1 MLQEIARTGSYS
13 AAGRALGYTQPA
25 VSYQMRCLEHAVG
38 AALAVR
44 VGRTMALTAAGLAL
58 LPHADRILASIRAA
72 EQEVSLLIGAHSG
85 VVRLAAFPSLCAT
98 VVPAAMADVGR
109 NMPAVTMRLVQAEPP
124 EARELVR
131 HGHVELAVTY
141 RLDEPAPEPD
151 LSPAPPRTG
160 PLDVEPILLD
170 EFSLILPIDHPAA
183 HKRLIG
189 IAELADET
197 WIIASATFERRLR
210 RAATAAGF
218 EPRIMM
224 VADDYVVMQALVANG
239 LGVALIPQLALTAH
253 HDERTVPRTL
263 RNWPPRRVE
272 VELWADM
279 RRVPAVIET
288 IEALRTAA
296 R

>member
-25 VSYQMRCLEHAVG
+25 ISYQMRCLEHAVG

-44 VGRTMALTAAGLAL
+44 VGRTMALTAAGQAL

-141 RLDEPAPEPD
+141 RLDEPEPEPD

-160 PLDVEPILLD
+160 PLDIEPILLD

-197 WIIASATFERRLR
+197 WIIASATFEGRLH

-279 RRVPAVIET
+279 RRVPAVVET